1 MTNIAILGAGN
12 IAKSMAKTL
21 HAMKQRGDEV
31 CLYAVASRELTRAQS
46 FAREEGFRLAYGSYE
61 EMVCDPAVELVY
73 IATPHSHH
81 AAQIRLCVEHGKAV
95 LCEKAFTATAMQA
108 REVLTLAEDRGV
120 LVTEAIWPRYMPV
133 RAMLQELLQS
143 GVIGNPVYLTA
154 NLGYDTMAKP
164 RIYDPALAGG
174 ALLDVGISPLTFASM
189 VLGDEIVKAE
199 GTCTKLPTG
208 VDMTDNITL
217 TYVDGK
223 EAHIATTCICRTD
236 RRGMIYGTAGFLEV
250 DNVNNP
256 QSITIYRKED
266 NFTASRIIAVP
277 KQLTGYEYEVEACMR
292 AMAEGRIEC
301 PEMPHEEIIRMMELM
316 DRLRSSWGIRY
327 PFE

>member
-1 MTNIAILGAGN
+1 M
-12 IAKSMAKTL
+12 
-21 HAMKQRGDEV
+21 
-31 CLYAVASRELTRAQS
+31 
-46 FAREEGFRLAYGSYE
+46 
-61 EMVCDPAVELVY
+61 
-73 IATPHSHH
+73 
-81 AAQIRLCVEHGKAV
+81 
-95 LCEKAFTATAMQA
+95 
-108 REVLTLAEDRGV
+108 
-120 LVTEAIWPRYMPV
+120 
-133 RAMLQELLQS
+133 
-143 GVIGNPVYLTA
+143 
-154 NLGYDTMAKP
+154 
-164 RIYDPALAGG
+164 
-174 ALLDVGISPLTFASM
+174 
-189 VLGDEIVKAE
+189 KAE

>member
-1 MTNIAILGAGN
+1 
-12 IAKSMAKTL
+12 
-21 HAMKQRGDEV
+21 
-31 CLYAVASRELTRAQS
+31 
-46 FAREEGFRLAYGSYE
+46 
-61 EMVCDPAVELVY
+61 MV
-73 IATPHSHH
+73 
-81 AAQIRLCVEHGKAV
+81 
-95 LCEKAFTATAMQA
+95 F
-108 REVLTLAEDRGV
+108 
-120 LVTEAIWPRYMPV
+120 
-133 RAMLQELLQS
+133 
-143 GVIGNPVYLTA
+143 
-154 NLGYDTMAKP
+154 
-164 RIYDPALAGG
+164 
-174 ALLDVGISPLTFASM
+174 
-189 VLGDEIVKAE
+189 GDEIVKAE

-217 TYVDGK
+217 TYADGK

-266 NFTASRIIAVP
+266 NFTASRIIAAP